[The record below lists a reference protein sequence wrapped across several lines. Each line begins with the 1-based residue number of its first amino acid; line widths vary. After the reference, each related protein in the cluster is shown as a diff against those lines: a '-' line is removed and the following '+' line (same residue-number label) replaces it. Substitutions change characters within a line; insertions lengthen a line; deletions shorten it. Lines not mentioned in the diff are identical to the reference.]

1 MADEPGGK
9 APGEKGFWPDWL
21 TPRRVWEF
29 LSNVARL
36 ERQVQRL
43 EGENLELQ
51 RELAEVRKA
60 LTDHDAQLRLL
71 TTFVRDSLSNRLEAK
86 IEKLAAQVLENNKKK

>member
-1 MADEPGGK
+1 MAGEPGVP
-9 APGEKGFWPDWL
+9 APGGKGFWPDWL

-43 EGENLELQ
+43 EAEN
-51 RELAEVRKA
+51 REIRAES
-60 LTDHDAQLRLL
+60 TQLRRLL
-71 TTFVRDSLSNRLEAK
+71 TEHEAQ
-86 IEKLAAQVLENNKKK
+86 L